1 MPDIV
6 RLITPSAEIPPEIS
20 REPDRALPCFDH
32 FWALYPRK
40 VAKLAARKAWAK
52 VRPADHVAILEA
64 LVSWRPV
71 WRDKDPEYLPH
82 GATWLNGERWEDEL
96 PQGYRKVTAEST
108 LGHQIGHRSDDQPVP
123 VRQSIPA
130 HIQAVIDRLTGK
142 KKPA

>member
-1 MPDIV
+1 MSELK
-6 RLITPSAEIPPEIS
+6 LITPSEKNSGQVSESTPPCLDEMWDS
-20 REPDRALPCFDH
+20 
-32 FWALYPRK
+32 FWALYPRH

-52 VRPADHVAILEA
+52 TRPEDHVAILEA

-82 GATWLNGERWEDEL
+82 GSTWLNGERWEDEL
-96 PQGYRKVTAEST
+96 PHGYRKVTAESPQT
-108 LGHQIGHRSDDQPVP
+108 ALDRARMGDQTIP
-123 VRQSIPA
+123 VRQTIPE

>member
-1 MPDIV
+1 MSENL
-6 RLITPSAEIPPEIS
+6 RLITPSAENSGQDATCTP
-20 REPDRALPCFDH
+20 PCFDD
-32 FWALYPRK
+32 FWVLYPRH

-52 VRPADHVAILEA
+52 VDPACHVAILEA

-82 GATWLNGERWEDEL
+82 ASTWLNGERWEDEL

-108 LGHQIGHRSDDQPVP
+108 QTASERARTGDQTILTRQTIPDH
-123 VRQSIPA
+123 VR
-130 HIQAVIDRLTGK
+130 AVIDRLTGK